1 MNFCVVQQVQE
12 TSVIMI
18 GCQLYPLPQKIHIK
32 SDCVCARN
40 KNAVWLRRLHL
51 HGLWTGL
58 EQSSFSYLSLAPLL
72 SGTVKG
78 DVHNLHQDPHNS
90 RSVLPMPSPK
100 LTAAELQDFCST
112 SSMPLIGRLACI
124 VLFFF
129 FVACKGAQLLVW
141 KNKILFSVT
150 KQITACEMAVQVS
163 VLTYK
168 EMKEYRRL

>member
-1 MNFCVVQQVQE
+1 
-12 TSVIMI
+12 
-18 GCQLYPLPQKIHIK
+18 
-32 SDCVCARN
+32 
-40 KNAVWLRRLHL
+40 
-51 HGLWTGL
+51 
-58 EQSSFSYLSLAPLL
+58 
-72 SGTVKG
+72 
-78 DVHNLHQDPHNS
+78 
-90 RSVLPMPSPK
+90 MPSPK
-100 LTAAELQDFCST
+100 LTVAELLDFCST
-112 SSMPLIGRLACI
+112 SSMPLIGRLGCI